1 MHPWLRSSNVNKRR
15 IVVLSRDPSI
25 HGSFGGRFV
34 EDMHQKSTTV
44 LNLCN
49 YLYSPVY
56 ERHIISTGRSIKNL
70 PESNQ
75 YVYLYHIKI
84 FNSRHA
90 KAKDHNSLFPFLYVS
105 YVMRILDMGVLVFN
119 GLYHEKIVR
128 YVSRCEIQSVGLFVY

>member
-1 MHPWLRSSNVNKRR
+1 MHPWLLSSNVNKRR

-56 ERHIISTGRSIKNL
+56 ERHRISTCSSIKNL

-75 YVYLYHIKI
+75 YVYLCHIKS

-90 KAKDHNSLFPFLYVS
+90 KAKDHNSLFSFLYVS
-105 YVMRILDMGVLVFN
+105 NVMRILDMGVLVFN

-128 YVSRCEIQSVGLFVY
+128 YVSRCEIQSFGLFVY